1 MCVCVCGVGGGRLD
15 LKIKRKLEG
24 FLECSNDFC
33 KDARCKFKWT
43 DVKFSTDSPAREML
57 VLLRPLCIL
66 CHFWLPLFM
75 SKGKKWF
82 RASVQIGSPKNNS
95 NVHFLN
101 CNARTQFWRLKGQL
115 RSSYRRPHPNKRNIL
130 TIFNETKKK
139 SISRRQLKYFM
150 LLIFFLNIFHIF
162 CSLENIHS
170 IGLTWIAS
178 FVLFRWAI
186 WKKRNIFIAQ
196 RGEWVNSVKGPQASI
211 CPNTHQHSASL
222 CLTPGRSSA
231 SMEP

>member
-1 MCVCVCGVGGGRLD
+1 MDACEIFDRFTCQGNVSSPQAPLHSLSLLTATFHV
-15 LKIKRKLEG
+15 KRKEMVK
-24 FLECSNDFC
+24 CSN
-33 KDARCKFKWT
+33 W
-43 DVKFSTDSPAREML
+43 
-57 VLLRPLCIL
+57 I
-66 CHFWLPLFM
+66 
-75 SKGKKWF
+75 
-82 RASVQIGSPKNNS
+82 PKNNS

-186 WKKRNIFIAQ
+186 
-196 RGEWVNSVKGPQASI
+196 
-211 CPNTHQHSASL
+211 
-222 CLTPGRSSA
+222 
-231 SMEP
+231 